1 MNRVLRR
8 SLSIILSLTM
18 VSSMTAVAVTSASA
32 STVPEDANV
41 GEQNQSDSKGKSY
54 SLDEIYTDYLFS
66 HTDKS
71 SKVEYE
77 GEIKNEVANANSD
90 QVYADFHF
98 SNVPNNDG
106 TSSGSNDSM
115 SKRAEK
121 DLNDENSSNPLAGY
135 SVINPDE
142 FLFGQINR
150 NEQHKGSIYTFN
162 DNDMEIDEYPSG
174 DIDNLPKVYD
184 NINFDEKHQTQT
196 HNTMGIDYN
205 GDGADELAYFSLYT
219 DKGEDNTFVSVTIYD
234 REEKKDDSDVKYS
247 WKKVGE
253 SEKKIS
259 KGNEFLDMMCQESK
273 GYVAMA
279 AGDYDHDGYE
289 ELACYFPC
297 ENKGY
302 GEPFVGIIDI
312 NEENGTFD
320 FEKDMKI
327 IKLSEIRD
335 QFSNLQSGKDSYE
348 SWHLPIV
355 SLSTTSIRANEENV
369 DTTKSYDDLVIN
381 VSVPRNY
388 HDDNDN
394 MNSCTAIYS
403 YNEGTKSYECKFNQ
417 DTKFG
422 TERMLSTN
430 SVDADLNGDGYN
442 ELVVAGMRE
451 TGLNGTNENSTGKIE
466 TGNNLVQL
474 IYWNGS
480 DYNFVWDTPKQVQ
493 ASVQVQ
499 VDRHSQEPIAITAG
513 RYNPNT
519 INTMDYLCIQGVV
532 LSCKDAKVYGVESVS
547 ANETDINKAVITTL
561 PHHEKE
567 LFTDASFV
575 TEYKLDF
582 DGIANKN
589 AFISTADS
597 GFFNTKSQVQT
608 IALLTGDESTTDDII
623 YYDIIFLTCDSDGN
637 WHKRAYNDI
646 IGYEDEDDHGTYMSI
661 NFLDCD
667 EDQVYYRYKG
677 KSIGYSSPTL
687 FSVIQA
693 PPYYKEANSASASYT
708 ITHGHTDG
716 TRTTAGVGGDFSV
729 GAKTKFF
736 EASLSVIAKYTY
748 THTESQNITT
758 STTLN
763 LKSDQDYAVS
773 FVIPTILNHYEVID
787 PQATNEEDKYTDM
800 IISEELDPIFAA
812 LSLDEYNSLA
822 KDLEDEKQREV
833 APVIDNLPKS
843 TPGDPQGYCASSSEL
858 NQSLTGG
865 NTEKIAETELRVDS
879 TTTAKS
885 NSIGIT
891 NTSERIDGFNISN
904 NDSVKIAG
912 VTFQFSSDLGEQW
925 ISSSSEGM
933 SFSVSY
939 NGIPVDDK
947 VSIKS
952 STSDSYA
959 DYKDNLGN
967 HIDSNI
973 YHYNNISYSYTT
985 SAVVYPSSAFTTQKT
1000 TNKIYLMSYYTR
1012 DFGGTPA
1019 ELPEYFGV
1027 QSVTQ
1032 NADGTYNITLA
1043 WKTSVKNEKRTP
1055 NAYNIYVE
1063 SLNSKDKDLSLVNTE
1078 GPIMRNKGSIIMTY
1092 EAKNLS
1098 NPDKDFNFY
1107 IAAATTS
1114 VTSSKVMNV
1123 RESILMPAK
1132 TINVNDFLAT
1142 DGLVITSQPE
1152 SLYIDNV
1159 GQDAVFSIEV
1169 EDTKKDALNISYQWQ
1184 TYNSKSGKWNPV
1196 TNNTST
1202 EPNTYKFTTTAD
1214 IIGTPIRCV
1223 VTKTKSSSEHFTAI
1237 SDIVTV
1243 FSKENH
1249 NHDYDEDGFCKICDR
1264 YEPAKYNKNIGAY
1277 EIGNAGQ
1284 LFWFAA
1290 LVNGD
1295 HTHADFSIQD
1305 SDANAVLTKNIDL
1318 EGREWKPINNYS
1330 GNFDGNNHSISNLS
1344 ITQGGE
1350 NIGLFGSVNEGT
1362 ISNLTLLSGSVS
1374 PHDSCRNVGSL
1385 IGEFNGGTVTNII
1398 SYLDIDDTESSITY
1412 IGGIVGSMSNASAY
1426 KCMNFGNIN
1435 ITHTSEC
1442 IGGIAG
1448 CAYDFS
1454 SIDNCANIGNLKG
1467 ERVGVYIGGILGYSK
1482 EVYVK
1487 VKNCYNYGNVS
1498 NSELDTISYCGAIIG
1513 RLEEYISSNISNNY
1527 YLIGSANSEFGE
1539 DIPIHFMSDAKRKYD
1554 FDNGEVTYLL
1564 NHSQTDG
1571 SQVWYQNIDN
1581 GKTPDPYPVFVGG
1594 TVYSKGNDEYTNYD
1608 PNHKDD
1614 EFKKDENGNFIIE
1627 EYNDLVKLSELV
1639 RSDYKYYGSE
1649 SYILANNIVAK
1660 ADSKWTQGIGS
1671 VSENKP
1677 FNGTFNG
1684 NGHYISGLNVDSP
1697 EYGGLF
1703 ESIGDKGKV
1712 ENLFLIDC
1720 DYITQSKVAGSIAA
1734 VNNGTIDHCLSGV
1747 NLTSG
1752 SVTIGNIHISPELNS
1767 LILGDLSGGVAGIN
1781 NGTITGTR
1789 NAAIVMGTNC
1799 GGIAGE
1805 NNGTIFGSA
1814 NNGTIGK
1821 YKKEFADLAGGL
1833 AGTNNGIIK
1842 SSYNSEITDTTNKTY
1857 GSVAGV
1863 NNTSD
1868 VHNVHALCSN
1878 GIKFIGSGVAL
1889 DSTNVS
1895 YSDYHD
1901 MRGESFAKIMNS
1913 ATNSESIVWV
1923 SNELLNK
1930 GYPTIQIVDFSTR
1943 TIDGGNGIILKG
1955 AAHDELNITYNTTDS
1970 DEFNQL
1976 KADNKGKVLGTYS
1989 VSLTDKNGNY
1999 VPAELWCK
2007 ENFEMSVPVDRSNIQ
2022 LASIGEDGSISY
2034 YKPVKIE
2041 NGKATF
2047 NVPYPTSFAIVET
2060 SDNSTNDTVTPSDS
2074 TPIKTGAVV
2083 CTALFAILVLSGA
2096 VFITVKR
2103 RNRFE

>member
-1 MNRVLRR
+1 
-8 SLSIILSLTM
+8 
-18 VSSMTAVAVTSASA
+18 
-32 STVPEDANV
+32 
-41 GEQNQSDSKGKSY
+41 
-54 SLDEIYTDYLFS
+54 
-66 HTDKS
+66 
-71 SKVEYE
+71 
-77 GEIKNEVANANSD
+77 
-90 QVYADFHF
+90 
-98 SNVPNNDG
+98 
-106 TSSGSNDSM
+106 
-115 SKRAEK
+115 
-121 DLNDENSSNPLAGY
+121 
-135 SVINPDE
+135 
-142 FLFGQINR
+142 
-150 NEQHKGSIYTFN
+150 
-162 DNDMEIDEYPSG
+162 
-174 DIDNLPKVYD
+174 
-184 NINFDEKHQTQT
+184 
-196 HNTMGIDYN
+196 
-205 GDGADELAYFSLYT
+205 
-219 DKGEDNTFVSVTIYD
+219 
-234 REEKKDDSDVKYS
+234 
-247 WKKVGE
+247 
-253 SEKKIS
+253 
-259 KGNEFLDMMCQESK
+259 MMCQESK

-312 NEENGTFD
+312 NEKNGTFD

-327 IKLSEIRD
+327 IMLSEIRD
-335 QFSNLQSGKDSYE
+335 QFSNLQSGKGSYE

-403 YNEGTKSYECKFNQ
+403 YNEGTKSYECKFNE

-466 TGNNLVQL
+466 TSNNLVQL

-480 DYNFVWDTPKQVQ
+480 NYNFVWDTPKQVQ
-493 ASVQVQ
+493 ASGQVQ

-532 LSCKDAKVYGVESVS
+532 LSCKDAKVYGTESVS

-582 DGIANKN
+582 DGISNKN

-687 FSVIQA
+687 FSVIQS

-716 TRTTAGVGGDFSV
+716 TRTTAGVGGGFSV

-1019 ELPEYFGV
+1019 ELPEHFGV

-1055 NAYNIYVE
+1055 DAYNIYVE
-1063 SLNSKDKDLSLVNTE
+1063 SLNSKDKDLSLVNAE
-1078 GPIMRNKGSIIMTY
+1078 GPIMRNKGSLIMTY

-1132 TINVNDFLAT
+1132 TINVDNFLAT
-1142 DGLVITSQPE
+1142 DGLVIASQPE

-1159 GQDAVFSIEV
+1159 GQDAEFSIEV
-1169 EDTKKDALNISYQWQ
+1169 EYTKKDALNISYQWQ

-1223 VTKTKSSSEHFTAI
+1223 VTKTKSSSEHFDAI

-1249 NHDYDEDGFCKICDR
+1249 NHDYDEDGFCTICDE

-1277 EIGNAGQ
+1277 EISNAGQ

-1295 HTHADFSIQD
+1295 HTLANFSVQD
-1305 SDANAVLTKNIDL
+1305 SDANAVLTKDIDL
-1318 EGREWKPINNYS
+1318 KNREWKPINSYS
-1330 GNFDGNNHSISNLS
+1330 GKFDGKGYNISNLK
-1344 ITQGGE
+1344 ITESG
-1350 NIGLFGSVNEGT
+1350 NNKGLFGSINGAD
-1362 ISNLTLLSGSVS
+1362 ISNFTLNGSISLSQNTKNIGGVVGESNGGKITNVSSYVNISNTENSTLNHIGGVVGSINKVETVVEKSTFNGNIVINNSHDCIGGVVGYTDDGGKINNCANLGSVS
-1374 PHDSCRNVGSL
+1374 ATKAG
-1385 IGEFNGGTVTNII
+1385 
-1398 SYLDIDDTESSITY
+1398 
-1412 IGGIVGSMSNASAY
+1412 AY
-1426 KCMNFGNIN
+1426 
-1435 ITHTSEC
+1435 
-1442 IGGIAG
+1442 
-1448 CAYDFS
+1448 
-1454 SIDNCANIGNLKG
+1454 
-1467 ERVGVYIGGILGYSK
+1467 VGGILGYKNRTAPSIT
-1482 EVYVK
+1482 
-1487 VKNCYNYGNVS
+1487 NCYNYGTVS
-1498 NSELDTISYCGAIIG
+1498 NNGNTNCCGAIIG
-1513 RLEEYISSNISNNY
+1513 WARKNENISNNY
-1527 YLIGSANSEFGE
+1527 YLSTSCDKAFGSNSTSGLNATSKFA
-1539 DIPIHFMSDAKRKYD
+1539 S
-1554 FDNGEVTYLL
+1554 GEVTYLL
-1564 NHSQTDG
+1564 NNKVTDDT
-1571 SQVWYQNIDN
+1571 QAWYQNIDN

-1608 PNHKDD
+1608 PDHKND
-1614 EFKKDENGNFIIE
+1614 EFKRDENGNFIIKD
-1627 EYNDLVKLSELV
+1627 YDDLVKLSELV

-1677 FNGTFNG
+1677 FNGKFNG

-1720 DYITQSKVAGSIAA
+1720 DYITQSKVAGSITA

-1767 LILGDLSGGVAGIN
+1767 LILGDLSGGVTGIN

-1833 AGTNNGIIK
+1833 VGTNNGIIK
-1842 SSYNSEITDTTNKTY
+1842 SSYNAEITDTTNKTY

-1913 ATNSESIVWV
+1913 ATNSESIVWL

-2060 SDNSTNDTVTPSDS
+2060 SDNSTNDTVTPTDS

-2103 RNRFE
+2103 RNKFE

>member
-32 STVPEDANV
+32 STVPEDANA

-71 SKVEYE
+71 SEVEYE

-184 NINFDEKHQTQT
+184 NINFDEKHETQT

-205 GDGADELAYFSLYT
+205 GDGVDELAYFSLYT

-312 NEENGTFD
+312 NEKNGTFD

-327 IKLSEIRD
+327 IMLSEIRD
-335 QFSNLQSGKDSYE
+335 QFSNLQSGKGSYE

-403 YNEGTKSYECKFNQ
+403 YNKEKDTYECKFNE

-466 TGNNLVQL
+466 TSNNLVQL

-480 DYNFVWDTPKQVQ
+480 NYNFVWDTPKQVQ
-493 ASVQVQ
+493 ASGQVQ

-716 TRTTAGVGGDFSV
+716 TRTTAGVGGGFSV

-1055 NAYNIYVE
+1055 DAYNIYVE
-1063 SLNSKDKDLSLVNTE
+1063 SLNSKDKDLSLVNAE
-1078 GPIMRNKGSIIMTY
+1078 GPIMRNKGSLIMTY

-1132 TINVNDFLAT
+1132 TINVDNFLAT

-1159 GQDAVFSIEV
+1159 GQDAEFSIEV

-1223 VTKTKSSSEHFTAI
+1223 VTKTKSSSEHFDAI

-1249 NHDYDEDGFCKICDR
+1249 NHDYDEDGFCTICDE

-1277 EIGNAGQ
+1277 EISNAGQ

-1295 HTHADFSIQD
+1295 HTLADFSVQD
-1305 SDANAVLTKNIDL
+1305 SDANAVLTKDIDL
-1318 EGREWKPINNYS
+1318 KSREWKPINSYS
-1330 GNFDGNNHSISNLS
+1330 GNFDGKGYNISNLK
-1344 ITQGGE
+1344 ITESG
-1350 NIGLFGSVNEGT
+1350 NNKGLFGSINGAD
-1362 ISNLTLLSGSVS
+1362 ISNFTLNGSISLSQNAKNIGGVVGESNGGKITNVSSYVNISNTENSTLNHIGGVVGSINKVETVVEKCTFNGNIVINNSHDCIGGVVGYTDDGGKINNCANLGSVS
-1374 PHDSCRNVGSL
+1374 ATKAG
-1385 IGEFNGGTVTNII
+1385 
-1398 SYLDIDDTESSITY
+1398 
-1412 IGGIVGSMSNASAY
+1412 AY
-1426 KCMNFGNIN
+1426 
-1435 ITHTSEC
+1435 
-1442 IGGIAG
+1442 
-1448 CAYDFS
+1448 
-1454 SIDNCANIGNLKG
+1454 
-1467 ERVGVYIGGILGYSK
+1467 VGGILGYKNRTAPSIT
-1482 EVYVK
+1482 
-1487 VKNCYNYGNVS
+1487 NCYNYGTVS
-1498 NSELDTISYCGAIIG
+1498 NNGNTNCCGAIIG
-1513 RLEEYISSNISNNY
+1513 WARKNENISNNY
-1527 YLIGSANSEFGE
+1527 YLSTSCDKAFGSNSTSGLNATSKTKDQFA
-1539 DIPIHFMSDAKRKYD
+1539 S
-1554 FDNGEVTYLL
+1554 GEVTYLL
-1564 NHSQTDG
+1564 NNKVTDDT
-1571 SQVWYQNIDN
+1571 QAWYQNIDN

-1608 PNHKDD
+1608 PNHKND
-1614 EFKKDENGNFIIE
+1614 EFKRDENGNFIIKD
-1627 EYNDLVKLSELV
+1627 YDDLVKLSELV

-1752 SVTIGNIHISPELNS
+1752 SVTIGNIHIPGIKLLNS
-1767 LILGDLSGGVAGIN
+1767 
-1781 NGTITGTR
+1781 R
-1789 NAAIVMGTNC
+1789 R
-1799 GGIAGE
+1799 
-1805 NNGTIFGSA
+1805 F
-1814 NNGTIGK
+1814 
-1821 YKKEFADLAGGL
+1821 
-1833 AGTNNGIIK
+1833 
-1842 SSYNSEITDTTNKTY
+1842 
-1857 GSVAGV
+1857 
-1863 NNTSD
+1863 
-1868 VHNVHALCSN
+1868 
-1878 GIKFIGSGVAL
+1878 
-1889 DSTNVS
+1889 
-1895 YSDYHD
+1895 
-1901 MRGESFAKIMNS
+1901 
-1913 ATNSESIVWV
+1913 
-1923 SNELLNK
+1923 
-1930 GYPTIQIVDFSTR
+1930 
-1943 TIDGGNGIILKG
+1943 
-1955 AAHDELNITYNTTDS
+1955 
-1970 DEFNQL
+1970 
-1976 KADNKGKVLGTYS
+1976 
-1989 VSLTDKNGNY
+1989 
-1999 VPAELWCK
+1999 
-2007 ENFEMSVPVDRSNIQ
+2007 
-2022 LASIGEDGSISY
+2022 
-2034 YKPVKIE
+2034 
-2041 NGKATF
+2041 
-2047 NVPYPTSFAIVET
+2047 
-2060 SDNSTNDTVTPSDS
+2060 
-2074 TPIKTGAVV
+2074 
-2083 CTALFAILVLSGA
+2083 
-2096 VFITVKR
+2096 KR
-2103 RNRFE
+2103 RCCRYKQRHNYRHKKCSYCNGYKLRRYRR

>member
-1 MNRVLRR
+1 
-8 SLSIILSLTM
+8 
-18 VSSMTAVAVTSASA
+18 
-32 STVPEDANV
+32 
-41 GEQNQSDSKGKSY
+41 
-54 SLDEIYTDYLFS
+54 
-66 HTDKS
+66 
-71 SKVEYE
+71 
-77 GEIKNEVANANSD
+77 
-90 QVYADFHF
+90 
-98 SNVPNNDG
+98 
-106 TSSGSNDSM
+106 
-115 SKRAEK
+115 
-121 DLNDENSSNPLAGY
+121 
-135 SVINPDE
+135 
-142 FLFGQINR
+142 
-150 NEQHKGSIYTFN
+150 
-162 DNDMEIDEYPSG
+162 
-174 DIDNLPKVYD
+174 
-184 NINFDEKHQTQT
+184 
-196 HNTMGIDYN
+196 
-205 GDGADELAYFSLYT
+205 
-219 DKGEDNTFVSVTIYD
+219 
-234 REEKKDDSDVKYS
+234 
-247 WKKVGE
+247 
-253 SEKKIS
+253 
-259 KGNEFLDMMCQESK
+259 
-273 GYVAMA
+273 
-279 AGDYDHDGYE
+279 
-289 ELACYFPC
+289 
-297 ENKGY
+297 
-302 GEPFVGIIDI
+302 
-312 NEENGTFD
+312 
-320 FEKDMKI
+320 
-327 IKLSEIRD
+327 
-335 QFSNLQSGKDSYE
+335 
-348 SWHLPIV
+348 
-355 SLSTTSIRANEENV
+355 
-369 DTTKSYDDLVIN
+369 
-381 VSVPRNY
+381 
-388 HDDNDN
+388 
-394 MNSCTAIYS
+394 
-403 YNEGTKSYECKFNQ
+403 
-417 DTKFG
+417 
-422 TERMLSTN
+422 
-430 SVDADLNGDGYN
+430 
-442 ELVVAGMRE
+442 
-451 TGLNGTNENSTGKIE
+451 
-466 TGNNLVQL
+466 
-474 IYWNGS
+474 
-480 DYNFVWDTPKQVQ
+480 
-493 ASVQVQ
+493 
-499 VDRHSQEPIAITAG
+499 
-513 RYNPNT
+513 
-519 INTMDYLCIQGVV
+519 MDYLCIQGVV

-708 ITHGHTDG
+708 ITHGHTSG
-716 TRTTAGVGGDFSV
+716 YKANWGVG
-729 GAKTKFF
+729 
-736 EASLSVIAKYTY
+736 LSCGFKAPGTNTSFGGKYLGIY
-748 THTESQNITT
+748 AETT
-758 STTLN
+758 NRSISTTLK
-763 LKSDQDYAVS
+763 LYPDQDYAIS
-773 FVIPTILNHYEVID
+773 LVIPIVINKYDVYD
-787 PQATNEEDKYTDM
+787 PNTKTWSEACTTDQLEPTFSALPIDTYNELASELTD
-800 IISEELDPIFAA
+800 EEQRQCAPI
-812 LSLDEYNSLA
+812 
-822 KDLEDEKQREV
+822 
-833 APVIDNLPKS
+833 IDNLPKS
-843 TPGDPQGYCASSSEL
+843 SAGDPYGY
-858 NQSLTGG
+858 NQSSNDLQKEMAVHQ
-865 NTEKIAETELRVDS
+865 NDKDKILETEVFINNDTES
-879 TTTAKS
+879 KS
-885 NSIGIT
+885 NSLSIT
-891 NTSERIDGFNISN
+891 DNSELDNGFSI
-904 NDSVKIAG
+904 
-912 VTFQFSSDLGEQW
+912 
-925 ISSSSEGM
+925 
-933 SFSVSY
+933 SFSETLGIGFTTTVSGDGGCTWIDTNS
-939 NGIPVDDK
+939 NGISY
-947 VSIKS
+947 SITYSALPKS
-952 STSDSYA
+952 NKGNINNSTSDKYT
-959 DYKDNLGN
+959 DYKDINGN
-967 HIDSNI
+967 ILQSNI
-973 YHYNNISYSYTT
+973 YHYNHADYTYY
-985 SAVVYPSSAFTTQKT
+985 ANAIVYPSNELVKENEYGGTDTTKVESG
-1000 TNKIYLMSYYTR
+1000 IYLCSYYTH

-1043 WKTSVKNEKRTP
+1043 WNTSVKNEKRTP
-1055 NAYNIYVE
+1055 DAYNIYVE
-1063 SLNSKDKDLSLVNTE
+1063 SLNSKDKDLSLVNAE
-1078 GPIMRNKGSIIMTY
+1078 GPIMRNKGSLIMTY

-1132 TINVNDFLAT
+1132 TINVDNFLAT

-1159 GQDAVFSIEV
+1159 GQDAEFSIEV

-1214 IIGTPIRCV
+1214 IIGTPIKCV
-1223 VTKTKSSSEHFTAI
+1223 ITKTKSSSEHFDAI

-1295 HTHADFSIQD
+1295 HTLANFSVQD
-1305 SDANAVLTKNIDL
+1305 SDANAVLTKDIDL
-1318 EGREWKPINNYS
+1318 KNREWKPINSYS
-1330 GNFDGNNHSISNLS
+1330 GKFDGKGYNISNLK
-1344 ITQGGE
+1344 ITESG
-1350 NIGLFGSVNEGT
+1350 NNKGLFGSINGAD
-1362 ISNLTLLSGSVS
+1362 ISNFALNGSISLSQNAKNIGGVVGESNGGKITNVSSYVNISNTENSTLNHIGGVVGSINKVETVVEKCTFNGNIVINNSHDCIGGVVGYTDDGGKINNCANLGSVS
-1374 PHDSCRNVGSL
+1374 ATKAG
-1385 IGEFNGGTVTNII
+1385 
-1398 SYLDIDDTESSITY
+1398 
-1412 IGGIVGSMSNASAY
+1412 AY
-1426 KCMNFGNIN
+1426 V
-1435 ITHTSEC
+1435 S
-1442 IGGIAG
+1442 
-1448 CAYDFS
+1448 
-1454 SIDNCANIGNLKG
+1454 
-1467 ERVGVYIGGILGYSK
+1467 GILGYKNRTAPSIT
-1482 EVYVK
+1482 
-1487 VKNCYNYGNVS
+1487 NCYNYGTVS
-1498 NSELDTISYCGAIIG
+1498 NNGNTNCCGAIIG
-1513 RLEEYISSNISNNY
+1513 WARKNENISNNY
-1527 YLIGSANSEFGE
+1527 YLSTSCDKAFGSNSTSGLNATSKTKDQFA
-1539 DIPIHFMSDAKRKYD
+1539 S
-1554 FDNGEVTYLL
+1554 GEVTYLL
-1564 NHSQTDG
+1564 NNKVTDDTQAWYQNIDNGKTPDPYPVFVGGTVYKGCCGTLYSNSNKSNHNFNENGFCTNCGKYEPANYNSKTGNYEISNAGQLFWFASLVNGDRTHADFSAQDSNANAVLTKDIDLESKEWKPINSYSGKFDGKGYKINNLKITESGSEKGLFGSIDGADISNFTVSGSVSLSQNSHYIGGVVGESNSGKITNISSCVDISNTGDSILSYVGGVVGDNNINETVIEKCIFNGNITINNSYNSIGGIIGYTNGGAKLNNCANLGSVSATEVGAYVGGIIGSLNNKPTIKNSYNYGTVSNGGDSFHCGAIIGWARGRATASNNYYLSTSCANAVGKASISGAYATLRTKDQFASGEVTYLLNNKVTDDT
-1571 SQVWYQNIDN
+1571 QVWYQNIDN

-1594 TVYSKGNDEYTNYD
+1594 TVYSKGNNEYTNYD
-1608 PNHKDD
+1608 PDHKND
-1614 EFKKDENGNFIIE
+1614 EFKKDENGNFIIKD
-1627 EYNDLVKLSELV
+1627 YDDLVKLSNLV

-1649 SYILANNIVAK
+1649 SYILTNNIVAK

-1842 SSYNSEITDTTNKTY
+1842 SSYNAEITDTTNKTY

-1901 MRGESFAKIMNS
+1901 MRGESFAKIMDF

-2060 SDNSTNDTVTPSDS
+2060 SDNSTNDTVTPSGS

-2083 CTALFAILVLSGA
+2083 CTALFTILVLSGA

-2103 RNRFE
+2103 RNKFE

>member
-32 STVPEDANV
+32 STVPEDANA

-71 SKVEYE
+71 SEVEYE

-184 NINFDEKHQTQT
+184 NINFDEKHETQT

-205 GDGADELAYFSLYT
+205 GDGVDELAYFSLYT

-289 ELACYFPC
+289 DLACYFPC

-312 NEENGTFD
+312 NKENGTFD

-493 ASVQVQ
+493 ASGQVQ

-532 LSCKDAKVYGVESVS
+532 LSCKDTKVYGVESVS

-708 ITHGHTDG
+708 ITHGHTSG
-716 TRTTAGVGGDFSV
+716 YKANWGVG
-729 GAKTKFF
+729 
-736 EASLSVIAKYTY
+736 LSCGFKAPGTNTSFGGKYLGIYAET
-748 THTESQNITT
+748 TNRST
-758 STTLN
+758 STTLK
-763 LKSDQDYAVS
+763 LYPDQDYAIS
-773 FVIPTILNHYEVID
+773 LVIPIVINKYDVYD
-787 PQATNEEDKYTDM
+787 PNKKTWSEACTTDQLEPTFSALPIDTYNELASELTD
-800 IISEELDPIFAA
+800 EEQRQCAPI
-812 LSLDEYNSLA
+812 
-822 KDLEDEKQREV
+822 
-833 APVIDNLPKS
+833 IDNLPKS
-843 TPGDPQGYCASSSEL
+843 SAGDPYGY
-858 NQSLTGG
+858 NQSSNDLQKEMAVHQ
-865 NTEKIAETELRVDS
+865 NDKDKILETEVFINNDTES
-879 TTTAKS
+879 KS
-885 NSIGIT
+885 NSLSIT
-891 NTSERIDGFNISN
+891 DNSELDNGFSI
-904 NDSVKIAG
+904 
-912 VTFQFSSDLGEQW
+912 
-925 ISSSSEGM
+925 
-933 SFSVSY
+933 SFSETLGIGFTTTVSGDGGCTWIDTNS
-939 NGIPVDDK
+939 NGISY
-947 VSIKS
+947 SITYSALPKS
-952 STSDSYA
+952 NKGNINNSTSDKYT
-959 DYKDNLGN
+959 DYKDINGN
-967 HIDSNI
+967 ILQSNI
-973 YHYNNISYSYTT
+973 YHYNHADYTYY
-985 SAVVYPSSAFTTQKT
+985 ANAIVYPSNELVKENEYGGTDTTKVESG
-1000 TNKIYLMSYYTR
+1000 IYLCSYYTH

-1055 NAYNIYVE
+1055 DAYNIYVE
-1063 SLNSKDKDLSLVNTE
+1063 SLNSKDKDLSLVNAE
-1078 GPIMRNKGSIIMTY
+1078 GPIMRNKGSLIMTY

-1132 TINVNDFLAT
+1132 TINVDNFLAT

-1159 GQDAVFSIEV
+1159 GQDAEFSIEV

-1223 VTKTKSSSEHFTAI
+1223 VTKTKSSSEHFDTI

-1249 NHDYDEDGFCKICDR
+1249 NHDYDEDGFCTICDG

-1277 EIGNAGQ
+1277 EISNAGQ

-1295 HTHADFSIQD
+1295 HTHADFSVQD
-1305 SDANAVLTKNIDL
+1305 SDANAVLTKDIDL
-1318 EGREWKPINNYS
+1318 KNREWKPINSYS
-1330 GNFDGNNHSISNLS
+1330 GKFDGKGYNISNLK
-1344 ITQGGE
+1344 ITESG
-1350 NIGLFGSVNEGT
+1350 NNKGLFGSINGAD
-1362 ISNLTLLSGSVS
+1362 ISNFALNGSISLSQNAKNIGGVVGESNGGKITNVSSYVNISNTENSTLNHIGGVVGSINKVETVVEKCTFNGNIVINNSHDCIGGVVGYTDDGGKINNCANLGSVS
-1374 PHDSCRNVGSL
+1374 ATKAG
-1385 IGEFNGGTVTNII
+1385 
-1398 SYLDIDDTESSITY
+1398 
-1412 IGGIVGSMSNASAY
+1412 AY
-1426 KCMNFGNIN
+1426 
-1435 ITHTSEC
+1435 
-1442 IGGIAG
+1442 
-1448 CAYDFS
+1448 
-1454 SIDNCANIGNLKG
+1454 
-1467 ERVGVYIGGILGYSK
+1467 VGGILGYKNRTAPSIT
-1482 EVYVK
+1482 
-1487 VKNCYNYGNVS
+1487 NCYNYGTVS
-1498 NSELDTISYCGAIIG
+1498 NNGNTNCCGAIIG
-1513 RLEEYISSNISNNY
+1513 WTRKNENISNNY
-1527 YLIGSANSEFGE
+1527 YLSTSCDRGFGSNSTSGLNATSKTKDQFA
-1539 DIPIHFMSDAKRKYD
+1539 S
-1554 FDNGEVTYLL
+1554 GEVTYLL
-1564 NHSQTDG
+1564 NNKVTDDT
-1571 SQVWYQNIDN
+1571 QAWYQNIDN
-1581 GKTPDPYPVFVGG
+1581 GKTPDPYPVFAGG
-1594 TVYSKGNDEYTNYD
+1594 TVYSKGNNEYTNYD
-1608 PNHKDD
+1608 PNHKND
-1614 EFKKDENGNFIIE
+1614 EFKKDENGNFIIKD
-1627 EYNDLVKLSELV
+1627 YDDLVKLSELV

-1649 SYILANNIVAK
+1649 SYILANNIVA
-1660 ADSKWTQGIGS
+1660 DTNSKWTQGIGS

-1805 NNGTIFGSA
+1805 NNGTI
-1814 NNGTIGK
+1814 GK

-1842 SSYNSEITDTTNKTY
+1842 SSYNAEITDTTNKTY

-1913 ATNSESIVWV
+1913 ATNSESIVWL

-1955 AAHDELNITYNTTDS
+1955 AAHDELNIIYNTTDS

-2096 VFITVKR
+2096 VFISVKR
-2103 RNRFE
+2103 RNKFE

>member
-1 MNRVLRR
+1 M
-8 SLSIILSLTM
+8 SLWWFFSAQSA
-18 VSSMTAVAVTSASA
+18 TA
-32 STVPEDANV
+32 
-41 GEQNQSDSKGKSY
+41 
-54 SLDEIYTDYLFS
+54 LC
-66 HTDKS
+66 
-71 SKVEYE
+71 
-77 GEIKNEVANANSD
+77 
-90 QVYADFHF
+90 
-98 SNVPNNDG
+98 
-106 TSSGSNDSM
+106 
-115 SKRAEK
+115 
-121 DLNDENSSNPLAGY
+121 
-135 SVINPDE
+135 
-142 FLFGQINR
+142 
-150 NEQHKGSIYTFN
+150 
-162 DNDMEIDEYPSG
+162 
-174 DIDNLPKVYD
+174 
-184 NINFDEKHQTQT
+184 
-196 HNTMGIDYN
+196 
-205 GDGADELAYFSLYT
+205 T

-312 NEENGTFD
+312 NEKNGTFD

-327 IKLSEIRD
+327 IMLSEIRD
-335 QFSNLQSGKDSYE
+335 QFSNLQSGKGSYE

-403 YNEGTKSYECKFNQ
+403 YNEGTKSYECKFNE
-417 DTKFG
+417 DTKFC

-493 ASVQVQ
+493 ASGQVQ

-532 LSCKDAKVYGVESVS
+532 LSCKDAKVYGTESVS

-708 ITHGHTDG
+708 ITHGHTSG
-716 TRTTAGVGGDFSV
+716 YKANWGVG
-729 GAKTKFF
+729 
-736 EASLSVIAKYTY
+736 LSCGFKAPGTNTSFGGKYLGIYAET
-748 THTESQNITT
+748 TNRST
-758 STTLN
+758 STTLK
-763 LKSDQDYAVS
+763 LYPDQDYAIS
-773 FVIPTILNHYEVID
+773 LVIPIVINKYDVYD
-787 PQATNEEDKYTDM
+787 PNKKTWSEACTTDQLEPTFSALPIDTYNELASELTD
-800 IISEELDPIFAA
+800 EEQRQCAPI
-812 LSLDEYNSLA
+812 
-822 KDLEDEKQREV
+822 
-833 APVIDNLPKS
+833 IDNLPKS
-843 TPGDPQGYCASSSEL
+843 SAGDPYGY
-858 NQSLTGG
+858 NQSSNDLQKEMAVHQ
-865 NTEKIAETELRVDS
+865 NDKDKILETEVFINNDTES
-879 TTTAKS
+879 KS
-885 NSIGIT
+885 NSLSIT
-891 NTSERIDGFNISN
+891 DNSELDNGFSI
-904 NDSVKIAG
+904 
-912 VTFQFSSDLGEQW
+912 
-925 ISSSSEGM
+925 
-933 SFSVSY
+933 SFSETLGIGFTTTVSGDGGCTWIDTNS
-939 NGIPVDDK
+939 NGISY
-947 VSIKS
+947 SITYSALPKS
-952 STSDSYA
+952 NKGNINNSTSDKYT
-959 DYKDNLGN
+959 DYKDINGN
-967 HIDSNI
+967 ILQSNI
-973 YHYNNISYSYTT
+973 YHYNHADYTYY
-985 SAVVYPSSAFTTQKT
+985 ANAIVYPSNELVKENKYGGTDTTKVESG
-1000 TNKIYLMSYYTR
+1000 IYLCSYYTH

-1055 NAYNIYVE
+1055 DAYNIYVE
-1063 SLNSKDKDLSLVNTE
+1063 SLNSKDKDLSLVNAE
-1078 GPIMRNKGSIIMTY
+1078 GPIMRNKGSLIMTY

-1123 RESILMPAK
+1123 RESILMAAK
-1132 TINVNDFLAT
+1132 TINVDNFLAT

-1159 GQDAVFSIEV
+1159 GQDAEFSIEV

-1223 VTKTKSSSEHFTAI
+1223 VTKTKSSSEHFDAI

-1330 GNFDGNNHSISNLS
+1330 GKFDGKGYNISNLK
-1344 ITQGGE
+1344 ITESG
-1350 NIGLFGSVNEGT
+1350 NNKGLFGSINGAD
-1362 ISNLTLLSGSVS
+1362 ISNFTLNGSISLSQNAKNIGGVVGESNGGKITNVSSYVNISNTENSTLNHIGGVVGSINKVETVVEKCTFNGNIVINNSHDCIGGVVGYTDDGGKINNCANLGSVS
-1374 PHDSCRNVGSL
+1374 
-1385 IGEFNGGTVTNII
+1385 
-1398 SYLDIDDTESSITY
+1398 DTKA
-1412 IGGIVGSMSNASAY
+1412 GAY
-1426 KCMNFGNIN
+1426 
-1435 ITHTSEC
+1435 
-1442 IGGIAG
+1442 
-1448 CAYDFS
+1448 
-1454 SIDNCANIGNLKG
+1454 
-1467 ERVGVYIGGILGYSK
+1467 VGGILGYKNRTAPSIT
-1482 EVYVK
+1482 
-1487 VKNCYNYGNVS
+1487 NCYNYGTVS
-1498 NSELDTISYCGAIIG
+1498 NNGNTNCCGAIIG
-1513 RLEEYISSNISNNY
+1513 WARKNENISNNY
-1527 YLIGSANSEFGE
+1527 YLSTSCDKAFGSNSTSGLNATSKTKDQFA
-1539 DIPIHFMSDAKRKYD
+1539 S
-1554 FDNGEVTYLL
+1554 GEVTYLL
-1564 NHSQTDG
+1564 NNKVTDDT
-1571 SQVWYQNIDN
+1571 QAWYQNIDN
-1581 GKTPDPYPVFVGG
+1581 GKTPDPYPVFAGG

-1608 PNHKDD
+1608 PNHKND
-1614 EFKKDENGNFIIE
+1614 EFKRDENGNFIIKD
-1627 EYNDLVKLSELV
+1627 YDDLVKLSELV

-1684 NGHYISGLNVDSP
+1684 NGNYISGLNVDSP

-1712 ENLFLIDC
+1712 ENLFLIDG
-1720 DYITQSKVAGSIAA
+1720 DYITQSKVAGSITA

-1789 NAAIVMGTNC
+1789 NAAIVMVTNC

-1842 SSYNSEITDTTNKTY
+1842 SSYNAEITDTTNKTY

-1863 NNTSD
+1863 NNTSN
-1868 VHNVHALCSN
+1868 VHNVHALCSS
-1878 GIKFIGSGVAL
+1878 GIKFIGKGVAL

-1913 ATNSESIVWV
+1913 ATNSESIVWL

-1955 AAHDELNITYNTTDS
+1955 AAHDELNIKYNTTDS

-2096 VFITVKR
+2096 VFISVKR
-2103 RNRFE
+2103 RNKFE